1 MWNYKD
7 SIEKCFLQIV
17 TENGLIVGG
26 LIWVTLLIL
35 TGWEKKSCLK
45 MVRFGFHG
53 QEGFIGVEATYF
65 WCGHP
70 QFRRFSSYG
79 LRGESWFCCLY
90 RQELAHSAVPCL
102 FCFRFMSDF
111 HFYFRFLK
119 NNLYPFYFYI
129 SKNKIKILFYFNF
142 FYFNFF
148 YIILMCWSQN

>member
-1 MWNYKD
+1 MFSSNSNWEWID
-7 SIEKCFLQIV
+7 SWGINLSDVANSYWLRKKVVFEDG
-17 TENGLIVGG
+17 E
-26 LIWVTLLIL
+26 IWI
-35 TGWEKKSCLK
+35 S
-45 MVRFGFHG
+45 RSR
-53 QEGFIGVEATYF
+53 GFIGVEATYF
-65 WCGHP
+65 WCGQP

-111 HFYFRFLK
+111 HFYFHFLK

-142 FYFNFF
+142 FY
-148 YIILMCWSQN
+148 IILMCWYQN